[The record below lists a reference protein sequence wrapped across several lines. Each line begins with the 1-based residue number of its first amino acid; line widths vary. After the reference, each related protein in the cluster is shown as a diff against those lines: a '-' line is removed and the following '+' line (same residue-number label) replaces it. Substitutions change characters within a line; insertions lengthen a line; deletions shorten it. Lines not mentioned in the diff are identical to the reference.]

1 MKKIITTSVMLWVIL
16 ASTVQAAEDAL
27 PIVQTQWASC
37 QYQTADQLKNECFKK
52 LEKMAADFQHRE
64 PVRND
69 LKVWLAI
76 VKSTYAG
83 VKGGLGA
90 LSLAKEAKV
99 LLDDVIAKEPT
110 VLDGS
115 AYTSLGSLY
124 YQVPGWPLGFGD
136 DKKAK
141 ELLTKALVINPTG
154 IDPNYFYGDFLLDQ
168 GDKVK
173 AREYFVKA
181 LQAPPRQ
188 GRETADTGRRGE
200 ITAKLATLK

>member
-1 MKKIITTSVMLWVIL
+1 MKKIVTLGVMLWVLVIS
-16 ASTVQAAEDAL
+16 AVQAAEDAL
-27 PIVQTQWASC
+27 PIIQTQWAAC

-52 LEKMAADFQHRE
+52 LEKMTSDFQNRE
-64 PVRND
+64 LTRND

-141 ELLTKALVINPTG
+141 ELLTKALAINPAG

-168 GDKVK
+168 GDKVNAK
-173 AREYFVKA
+173 QYFVKA
-181 LQAPPRQ
+181 LQAPPRP
-188 GRETADTGRRGE
+188 GRETADNGRRAE